1 MIAAV
6 LRAEPLTRRRWLRP
20 VLMLASMS
28 AAAVMMSGCQS
39 IGGFTGAA
47 AGIMTGAATGNPAI
61 GIGVGV
67 AVRSATDAGGA
78 KVVRAMQRA
87 EQDPLAQAAGQMEVG
102 ESRLWSV
109 HHRLSY
115 NDARGEVTVLRNI
128 DNALAPCKEVAVSVE
143 GGKKDAITWQW
154 FTTQVCQHSSGA
166 WQWAA
171 AEPAVERWGV
181 LH

>member
-1 MIAAV
+1 MIPAV
-6 LRAEPLTRRRWLRP
+6 SRIRHASHRRWLR
-20 VLMLASMS
+20 VAVMTASMS
-28 AAAVMMSGCQS
+28 TVAVVMSGCGS

-67 AVRSATDAGGA
+67 AVRSATDAGVA
-78 KVVRAMQRA
+78 EVFRDMQRA
-87 EQDPLAQAAGQMEVG
+87 EQDQVAQAAGQMAVG

>member
-1 MIAAV
+1 M
-6 LRAEPLTRRRWLRP
+6 T
-20 VLMLASMS
+20 ASMS
-28 AAAVMMSGCQS
+28 AVAVVMSGCGS
-39 IGGFTGAA
+39 VGGFTGAA
-47 AGIMTGAATGNPAI
+47 AGIVTGAATGNPAI

-67 AVRSATDAGGA
+67 AVRSATDAGMA
-78 KVVRAMQRA
+78 KVFRDMQRA
-87 EQDPLAQAAGQMEVG
+87 EQDQVAQAAGQMAVG

-109 HHRLSY
+109 HHRFSY

-128 DNALAPCKEVAVSVE
+128 DNALSACKEVAVSVE

-154 FTTQVCQHSSGA
+154 FTTQVCQHSNGA

-171 AEPAVERWGV
+171 AEPAVERWGS